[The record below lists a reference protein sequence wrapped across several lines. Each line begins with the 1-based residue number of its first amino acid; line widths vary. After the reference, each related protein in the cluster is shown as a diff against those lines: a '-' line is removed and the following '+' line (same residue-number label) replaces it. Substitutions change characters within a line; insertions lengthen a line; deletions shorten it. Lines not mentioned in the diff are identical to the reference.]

1 MGLRAENP
9 IQILEGGSLF
19 IYDQPQK
26 QHSYI
31 MTVDVCRGKSQ
42 DYSTFSM
49 IDISTVPFKQ
59 VAVYR
64 NNEISPLLYPQI
76 LVKYGLLYNEAYIV
90 VENNDQGCLVT
101 YGLHHDMEYENLH
114 MTSTLKSDSIGVEM
128 TKKTKRLGCSGF
140 KDVLETGQLTVVDEN
155 TILEISTFEAKG
167 TSYEASDGNHDDIV
181 MNLVM
186 FGYFLTSPEFR
197 QLTDLNI
204 RTMMFNK
211 RMEDIQNDIPAF
223 GFVDDGLKDEIDG
236 VLVDD
241 YLNDRS
247 SWGIPLEYDNGW

>member
-1 MGLRAENP
+1 
-9 IQILEGGSLF
+9 
-19 IYDQPQK
+19 
-26 QHSYI
+26 
-31 MTVDVCRGKSQ
+31 
-42 DYSTFSM
+42 
-49 IDISTVPFKQ
+49 
-59 VAVYR
+59 
-64 NNEISPLLYPQI
+64 
-76 LVKYGLLYNEAYIV
+76 
-90 VENNDQGCLVT
+90 
-101 YGLHHDMEYENLH
+101 MEYENLH

-223 GFVDDGLKDEIDG
+223 GFVDDGLEDEIDG